1 MGVDNTFVDI
11 GARDSLKIRVI
22 SCNPAIYFN
31 GCSCHIL
38 HNAAQKAAESFA
50 VCCGFDVEEFIIDIF
65 YWFDKLTKQKNGL
78 KSYCTFCDQEY
89 RAIVKHVST
98 HWLSLEMPVQHA
110 LKQFPSLTSYFKS
123 EDESQARFKRL
134 HNACSD
140 PLTEVYLLFFQA
152 VLPCFIHCNQFL
164 QREEPLVHVLQPQLA
179 KMLQNLIGKYVKPA
193 VLADSLRA
201 GGLSV

>member
-1 MGVDNTFVDI
+1 M
-11 GARDSLKIRVI
+11 
-22 SCNPAIYFN
+22 
-31 GCSCHIL
+31 
-38 HNAAQKAAESFA
+38 A
-50 VCCGFDVEEFIIDIF
+50 VQC
-65 YWFDKLTKQKNGL
+65 
-78 KSYCTFCDQEY
+78 
-89 RAIVKHVST
+89 
-98 HWLSLEMPVQHA
+98 A

-140 PLTEVYLLFFQA
+140 PLTEVNLLFFQE
-152 VLPCFIHCNQFL
+152 VLPCFTHCNQFL

-201 GGLSV
+201 GRLSEVDYNNPENLVDNEHLFIVFVTRQAINKLLKEGDISSQHTKFFHAAKAFFFELLNIC